1 MNLIHD
7 GRPLDVFWGE
17 LFYLNARLKSNPKTV
32 GLALPV
38 EEQLATY
45 DDLLRED
52 RSVRGMV
59 IMSEVQAKAAED
71 NIKSEVLD
79 LYMLVLAEVK
89 KNRKDERYTKLIKVN
104 ESVFVRYNFSAKKE
118 EVMRMKSVLKQTIY
132 DDAFRDRVLVILD
145 RILSEV
151 EGAMA
156 AELDAEEKRAQHRVD
171 VKKWKDQANAVRL
184 HVYAELIQIG
194 GDDAKSWARGFF
206 PKKAAVKKLSPAEMA
221 NKEEARA
228 KKRMEKTEKT
238 LKVQQDRLAKA
249 KQKVLVENAKADLDT
264 KLKGGA
270 VPEPPVPAP
279 PVPTPPVP
287 ALPVSEQPVQDPPV
301 PEPPVLVQH
310 EEPAQA

>member
-1 MNLIHD
+1 MNVIATD
-7 GRPLDVFWGE
+7 RPLDTFWE
-17 LFYLNARLKSNPKTV
+17 DLFYLNARLKSNPKVV
-32 GLALPV
+32 GLAVLV

-59 IMSEVQAKAAED
+59 IMSQAQAKAAED

-104 ESVFVRYNFSAKKE
+104 ESVFVRYSFSAKKE

-145 RILSEV
+145 RILSEI

-156 AELDAEEKRAQHRVD
+156 VELEAEEKRAQHRVD
-171 VKKWKDQANAVRL
+171 VKVWKDKANDVRL
-184 HVYAELIQIG
+184 YVYAELIQFG
-194 GDDAKSWARGFF
+194 GDGAKTWARGFF

-221 NKEEARA
+221 NQEEARA

-238 LKVQQDRLAKA
+238 LKVQQDRLAQAQHKA
-249 KQKVLVENAKADLDT
+249 FVANAKEGLDA

-270 VPEPPVPAP
+270 
-279 PVPTPPVP
+279 VPTPPVP
-287 ALPVSEQPVQDPPV
+287 ALPVSTPPVSDLPVQDTPV
-301 PEPPVLVQH
+301 PVVH